1 MVRVWLA
8 ALRPKDNGSA
18 GQRVGVSVA
27 RVSKL
32 GEPCFRKSRYRRADE
47 ARPSKQCVCSWG
59 WMGMDGD
66 GQGEWMVK
74 KVAAEASPAQLGWS
88 VFYIILGGNRR

>member
-1 MVRVWLA
+1 
-8 ALRPKDNGSA
+8 
-18 GQRVGVSVA
+18 
-27 RVSKL
+27 
-32 GEPCFRKSRYRRADE
+32 
-47 ARPSKQCVCSWG
+47 
-59 WMGMDGD
+59 MDGD